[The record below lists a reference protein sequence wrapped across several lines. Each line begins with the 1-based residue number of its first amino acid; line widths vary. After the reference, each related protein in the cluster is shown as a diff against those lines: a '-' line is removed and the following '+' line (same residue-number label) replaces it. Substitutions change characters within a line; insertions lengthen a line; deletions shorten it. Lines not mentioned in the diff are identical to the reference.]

1 MEASSTG
8 YVVNCSQYFETF
20 LISRVR
26 QRFYGVSV
34 KSTLVRMRIPL
45 ILPRLSSYLFDITG
59 NATYHNAAS
68 LSMAFIQSHLYDI
81 KTMNNSIFGY
91 VIDDCNPDTFA
102 QSSDSGIFLEALS
115 VFAHTTGNDTLAKQ
129 YV

>member
-1 MEASSTG
+1 M
-8 YVVNCSQYFETF
+8 
-20 LISRVR
+20 L

-34 KSTLVRMRIPL
+34 KSTLVRMRISL

-59 NATYHNAAS
+59 NATYHDAAS